1 MKTLFDDLE
10 TPQFKWFMEYHKAN
24 PEIWEYFR
32 RYTLRSIERG
42 FKNLSAEFIFNVIR
56 WETPIKAGDDFKI
69 NNNAKPF
76 YSRLFMKEYP
86 QYEGF
91 FRKRVS
97 KADEVY
103 I

>member
-1 MKTLFDDLE
+1 MKTLFDDFITE
-10 TPQFKWFMEYHKAN
+10 EQKWFDKYHEDN
-24 PEIWEYFR
+24 PEIYEFFR
-32 RYTLRSIERG
+32 RYTLRSIEKG

-76 YSRLFMKEYP
+76 YSRLFMREFP

-91 FRKRVS
+91 FRKRSS
-97 KADEVY
+97 KADEVF

>member
-1 MKTLFDDLE
+1 MTTLFDQLE
-10 TPQFKWFMEYHKAN
+10 TKDFKWFNQYHQEN
-24 PEIWEYFR
+24 PEIYIFFK
-32 RYTLRSIERG
+32 RYALKSIEKG
-42 FKNLSAEFIFNVIR
+42 FKNLSAEFIFNIIR
-56 WETPIKAGDDFKI
+56 WETPISAGADFKI

-86 QYEGF
+86 QFEGF
-91 FRKRVS
+91 FRKRSS